1 MVPRDKLAEEAE
13 KTVRAIVAN
22 APVSLR
28 EAKRAIDQGVEM
40 DLPSGL
46 RLEREAYDV
55 TLSTEEPERRP
66 PRLCGE
72 AQTQVSRK
80 VRHG

>member
-55 TLSTEEPERRP
+55 TLSTEDRNEGLRAFAEKRK
-66 PRLCGE
+66 
-72 AQTQVSRK
+72 SRFQG
-80 VRHG
+80 R